1 MWVIGD
7 KSGSLLANTGD
18 LAYMEVPLIIA
29 KASSIL
35 NVGRGPVF
43 KYPLDGGKKLPLT
56 ECFERNKIAQNFCLF
71 TVDSTS
77 ISVLLI
83 NFFKLH

>member
-29 KASSIL
+29 EASSIL
-35 NVGRGPVF
+35 DVRRGPVF
-43 KYPLDGGKKLPLT
+43 KYPFDGGKKLPLT
-56 ECFERNKIAQNFCLF
+56 ECFERNKIAQNVCLF

-77 ISVLLI
+77 ISALLI
-83 NFFKLH
+83 NFLKLQ

>member
-18 LAYMEVPLIIA
+18 LAYMEVSLIIA
-29 KASSIL
+29 EASSIL
-35 NVGRGPVF
+35 DVRRGPVF
-43 KYPLDGGKKLPLT
+43 KYPFDGGKKLPLT
-56 ECFERNKIAQNFCLF
+56 ECFERNKIAQNVCLF

-83 NFFKLH
+83 NFLKLQ

>member
-29 KASSIL
+29 EASSIL
-35 NVGRGPVF
+35 DVRRGPVF
-43 KYPLDGGKKLPLT
+43 KYPCDGGKKLPLT
-56 ECFERNKIAQNFCLF
+56 ECFERNKIAQNVCLF

-83 NFFKLH
+83 NFLKLQ